1 MRHDAWRLSKQS
13 ADDWAEENNTETD
26 KGKEKSPKKA
36 DSDSNEDKEYLSYL
50 VLL

>member
-1 MRHDAWRLSKQS
+1 MTHGACQSKVP
-13 ADDWAEENNTETD
+13 DDYAEEYNTATD

-36 DSDSNEDKEYLSYL
+36 ESDSNEDKEHLSYL